1 MTATGEFITARFGSR
16 FMFSLL
22 NQKITLA
29 AGKYI
34 FMIDPVWNS
43 TVQND
48 EQYREVLVDIYA
60 PMPVSLS
67 QVDDA
72 MGMQVLA
79 RALKG
84 AAMTISPPDT
94 RQTYLE
100 ENEDYGT
107 DVFRVSDVQSID
119 CWYGYIYT

>member
-67 QVDDA
+67 
-72 MGMQVLA
+72 
-79 RALKG
+79 
-84 AAMTISPPDT
+84 
-94 RQTYLE
+94 
-100 ENEDYGT
+100 
-107 DVFRVSDVQSID
+107 
-119 CWYGYIYT
+119 

>member
-1 MTATGEFITARFGSR
+1 
-16 FMFSLL
+16 MFSLL

-67 QVDDA
+67 
-72 MGMQVLA
+72 
-79 RALKG
+79 
-84 AAMTISPPDT
+84 
-94 RQTYLE
+94 
-100 ENEDYGT
+100 
-107 DVFRVSDVQSID
+107 
-119 CWYGYIYT
+119 